1 MKRSIDRILT
11 SHAGSLPRPDDL
23 NQMNRDKMAGKPIDE
38 AARTARIR
46 ESVPEV
52 VRKQVECRV
61 DVVNDGE
68 YGKVN
73 FLNYIRERLSGFEP
87 TGESEH
93 MGAMAD
99 NRRDRIGFEDFY
111 TEELGGRAV
120 PRQQLACTGPITYA
134 RTDLLQ
140 ADIENFK
147 AALQDVQVEEGFL
160 PALATMNPGPNRY
173 YNSEEEYEIALAD
186 AMRVEYRAI
195 VDAGFVVQ
203 IDDPALPSF
212 WDRYIPE
219 PPLEDYLKVA
229 RRRVDVLNY
238 ALQGIPEDRVR
249 YHICW
254 GSWHGP
260 HVSDLP
266 LADIAG
272 VMLTV
277 KAQMYSIE
285 AANVRHEHEWKVW
298 RDTKLPEGKIL
309 MPGVVSHAT
318 NVVEHPQ
325 LVADRI
331 ETYANVVGRENVVAG
346 TDCGLGGRVH
356 PQICWAKLTALADG
370 AELASRKLWT

>member
-1 MKRSIDRILT
+1 MKRSDNRILT

-23 NQMNRDKMAGKPIDE
+23 NQMNRDKMSGKPIDE
-38 AARTARIR
+38 AVRTARIR

-52 VRKQVECRV
+52 VRKQAECRV

-87 TGESEH
+87 TGDSEH
-93 MGAMAD
+93 MGAMAA

-111 TEELGGRAV
+111 AAELGGRAL
-120 PRQQLACTGPITYA
+120 PRKQLVCTAPISYA

-140 ADIENFK
+140 TDLDNFK
-147 AALQDVQVEEGFL
+147 AAMQGVEVEEAFI
-160 PALATMNPGPNRY
+160 PALTTMSVGPNRY
-173 YNSEEEYEIALAD
+173 YKTDEEYETALAD
-186 AMRVEYRAI
+186 AMRVEYKAI

-203 IDDPALPSF
+203 IDDPGLPAQ
-212 WDRYIPE
+212 WDAYVE
-219 PPLEDYLKVA
+219 APPLAEYRMVA
-229 RRRVDVLNY
+229 GRRIEVLNY

-260 HVSDLP
+260 HVTDIPLGDIVDL
-266 LADIAG
+266 
-272 VMLTV
+272 MLSV

-298 RDTKLPEGKIL
+298 QDTKLPEGKIL
-309 MPGVVSHAT
+309 MPGVVGHAT
-318 NVVEHPQ
+318 NVIEHPE
-325 LVADRI
+325 LIADRI
-331 ETYANVVGRENVVAG
+331 ETYARLVGRENVVAG

-356 PQICWAKLTALADG
+356 PQICWAKLSALADG
-370 AELASRKLWT
+370 AALATRRLWQ